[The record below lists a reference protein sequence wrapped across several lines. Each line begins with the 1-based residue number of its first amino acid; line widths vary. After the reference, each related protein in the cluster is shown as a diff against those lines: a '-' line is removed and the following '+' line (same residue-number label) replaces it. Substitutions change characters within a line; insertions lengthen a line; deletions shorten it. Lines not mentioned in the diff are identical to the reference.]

1 MATVERST
9 LQHDLDNLLAELDT
23 GWESASVRY
32 GRGGCV
38 MACMVRMLRRQCAH
52 DVQARKDAMVAAL
65 GFQST
70 DGPAYEAM
78 FRWNDVQAHPDAVKR
93 RIKDALNTL

>member
-1 MATVERST
+1 MTTIKRST
-9 LQHDLDNLLAELDT
+9 LQHDLDNLLAELDA
-23 GWESASVRY
+23 GWESASVIY

-38 MACMVRMLRRQCAH
+38 MACMVRMLRRQGA
-52 DVQARKDAMVAAL
+52 DDLQARKDAMVTAL
-65 GFQST
+65 GFQSS

-78 FRWNDVQAHPDAVKR
+78 FRWNDLQADPDAVKR